1 MNGEASSSKMKI
13 ILTTISIGIA
23 SLLLYVIIVR
33 SEHKTRVNE
42 NEVLNVVCN
51 VECQNDFIDKA
62 KGFISKVTK
71 EEVPASYKK
80 ESLAVDTKSK
90 MRK

>member
-1 MNGEASSSKMKI
+1 MYI

-62 KGFISKVTK
+62 KGFISKVTR
-71 EEVPASYKK
+71 EEVTASYKQ
-80 ESLAVDTKSK
+80 ESLAIDTKSK
-90 MRK
+90 VRK